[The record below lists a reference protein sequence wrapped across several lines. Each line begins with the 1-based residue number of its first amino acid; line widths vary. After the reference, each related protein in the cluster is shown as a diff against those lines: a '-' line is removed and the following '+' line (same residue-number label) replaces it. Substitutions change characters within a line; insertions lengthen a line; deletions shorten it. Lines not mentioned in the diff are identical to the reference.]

1 MESQYIHYHNVR
13 IPMRD
18 GITLAAAVYLPGNK
32 PGPFPVILNRSPYG
46 GTSGLQYT
54 GQCSNGYAV
63 VWVDCRGRF
72 LSEGKCEPWQN
83 EVNDGYD
90 TLEWLAKQE
99 WCDGNVCMQGGSYP
113 GSTQLAAA
121 ASGHKV
127 LKAIAPSAISDTIYD
142 TYYTNGVLELS
153 FMPSWHI
160 GMGTR
165 AFPTPPNWGKL
176 RQEFPVATLAER
188 AGVKDEAWDDIVNNP
203 DPAAPFWQKQK
214 WSNYAKNMHTP
225 ALIQT
230 SYFDL
235 LGRRGPE
242 IYMDLMKNPD
252 TPESFKKHSWL
263 RIGPWGHGVNVK
275 EGEYS
280 FGADSLVTEKE
291 ENDFLFSLTQGK
303 TPELDNA
310 PGRIIY
316 FTMGENKWHYTN
328 EWPLKDTVDTPFYFG
343 SKGNANTLKGDGF
356 LSRVELPETPADQ
369 YTYDPMDP
377 VPTCG
382 GRMVGSGGQKNQS
395 EVEMRKDVLVYTSP
409 ALAEDLTVTGIVK
422 ARLFVSSSAPD
433 TDFTV
438 KLVDVQA
445 DGRPMNICDT
455 IYRMRYRKGY
465 TKVEMMKAGEVYEV
479 EFDVD
484 FTSYMFKKGHCVRVE
499 ISSSNFP
506 HYERNLN
513 TEKMP
518 AKETEPAIANQT
530 VYHGGAKPSC
540 IILPVVK
547 AKK

>member
-1 MESQYIHYHNVR
+1 
-13 IPMRD
+13 
-18 GITLAAAVYLPGNK
+18 
-32 PGPFPVILNRSPYG
+32 
-46 GTSGLQYT
+46 
-54 GQCSNGYAV
+54 
-63 VWVDCRGRF
+63 
-72 LSEGKCEPWQN
+72 
-83 EVNDGYD
+83 
-90 TLEWLAKQE
+90 
-99 WCDGNVCMQGGSYP
+99 
-113 GSTQLAAA
+113 
-121 ASGHKV
+121 
-127 LKAIAPSAISDTIYD
+127 
-142 TYYTNGVLELS
+142 
-153 FMPSWHI
+153 
-160 GMGTR
+160 
-165 AFPTPPNWGKL
+165 
-176 RQEFPVATLAER
+176 
-188 AGVKDEAWDDIVNNP
+188 
-203 DPAAPFWQKQK
+203 
-214 WSNYAKNMHTP
+214 
-225 ALIQT
+225 
-230 SYFDL
+230 
-235 LGRRGPE
+235 
-242 IYMDLMKNPD
+242 
-252 TPESFKKHSWL
+252 
-263 RIGPWGHGVNVK
+263 
-275 EGEYS
+275 
-280 FGADSLVTEKE
+280 
-291 ENDFLFSLTQGK
+291 
-303 TPELDNA
+303 
-310 PGRIIY
+310 
-316 FTMGENKWHYTN
+316 MGENKWHYTN